1 MRVVKANIQ
10 PIPNVPTNVDK
21 ALNRPNR
28 SEQRKT
34 FEEELNS
41 YEVQKTQDLVK
52 LLRSRKALLG
62 RQVIVIKL
70 NVNGLIARFK
80 ARWVVKGFRQIEGV
94 NYDKTFSLVV
104 KSITQRILLA
114 LGAKYNLYIE
124 YVDIVTAFLEL
135 LLREEVYIKQ
145 PHGFVKNPNLV
156 YQLLKA
162 LYGLKQV
169 PRKQYL
175 TLREFFK
182 SLGFTRIQKDHSVFV
197 YKNGTIIGIYVDDLF
212 ILTPVQELIDLL
224 KKELAKRFRIKD
236 LGEISFYLGIQII
249 RNRKNRSIYIN

>member
-1 MRVVKANIQ
+1 MLNPNTNKNVELSSLGYKSKSSTTSTDTESTRDKSNKASKPPRRSTRGNLQGYAVLNDPQKTTRSTYYIEKHPTKIRRGFAMRVVKANIQ
-10 PIPNVPTNVDK
+10 PIPNVPTNVDE
-21 ALNRPNR
+21 ALNRPNG
-28 SEQRKT
+28 SEQRKA

-94 NYDKTFSLVV
+94 NYDETFSLVV

-114 LGAKYNLYIE
+114 LGAKYNLFIE
-124 YVDIVTAFLEL
+124 HVDIVTAFLEL

-145 PHGFVKNPNLV
+145 PYGFVKNPNLV

-162 LYGLKQV
+162 LYSLK
-169 PRKQYL
+169 
-175 TLREFFK
+175 
-182 SLGFTRIQKDHSVFV
+182 
-197 YKNGTIIGIYVDDLF
+197 
-212 ILTPVQELIDLL
+212 
-224 KKELAKRFRIKD
+224 
-236 LGEISFYLGIQII
+236 
-249 RNRKNRSIYIN
+249 